1 MYYLL
6 QGGSNVSVL
15 NTYASTASGADTAF
29 VKDYAR
35 RVLARQPENS
45 DDEGGDRW

>member
-6 QGGSNVSVL
+6 QGGTNAAVL
-15 NTYASTASGADTAF
+15 NAYAANASSDHVAF

-35 RVLARQPENS
+35 RVLSKQKESS
-45 DDEGGDRW
+45 DDEGDTLW